1 MIANLLRAR
10 GNRQLIEALHGAVVA
25 AARRPALFL
34 PPYEVP
40 DTLEGRF
47 DLLVLFSLLVARRL
61 ESLPAPGPEIAQ
73 DLVDTLFSQLD
84 SNLREMGVGDFGV
97 PKRMKRLAEAFW
109 GRSAAYRGALG
120 KDEPAFA
127 AAIARNIYGR
137 EVADAAANALL
148 GYCRQLTAELDQADL
163 AQILA
168 EPSFPDPEA
177 IHVRAR

>member
-10 GNRQLIEALHGAVVA
+10 GNRQLIEALHGAGVA

-47 DLLVLFSLLVARRL
+47 DLLVLFSVLLARRL

-73 DLVDTLFSQLD
+73 ELVDTLFAQLD

-97 PKRMKRLAEAFW
+97 PKRMKKLAEAFS

-137 EVADAAANALL
+137 EAADARANALAF
-148 GYCRQLTAELDQADL
+148 YCRRLNAGLDEADV

-168 EPSFPDPEA
+168 DPPFPDLEA
-177 IHVRAR
+177 IYVRAH